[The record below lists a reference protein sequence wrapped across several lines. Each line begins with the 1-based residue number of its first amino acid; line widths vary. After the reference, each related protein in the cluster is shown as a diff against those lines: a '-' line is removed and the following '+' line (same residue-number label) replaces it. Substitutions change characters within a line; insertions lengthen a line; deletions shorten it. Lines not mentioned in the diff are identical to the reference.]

1 MEDTSNEKMFWS
13 YCNVISSVSSIG
25 FDKGESGIPG
35 FISWY
40 WILKLLNTNLDWMFC
55 GKLIESLM
63 MSKPSSLPKKMSPF
77 RVLMPADVL
86 NLLVGKP
93 SSLVQFWKEPLDVLK
108 QTNSLSVVR
117 ISSSGLWPGKMQ
129 KMLLDMRVEFWV

>member
-1 MEDTSNEKMFWS
+1 MSN
-13 YCNVISSVSSIG
+13 
-25 FDKGESGIPG
+25 
-35 FISWY
+35 
-40 WILKLLNTNLDWMFC
+40 
-55 GKLIESLM
+55 
-63 MSKPSSLPKKMSPF
+63 PSSLPKTISPF

-93 SSLVQFWKEPLDVLK
+93 CSLVQFWKEPLDVLK

-117 ISSSGLWPGKMQ
+117 INSSGLWPGKMQ